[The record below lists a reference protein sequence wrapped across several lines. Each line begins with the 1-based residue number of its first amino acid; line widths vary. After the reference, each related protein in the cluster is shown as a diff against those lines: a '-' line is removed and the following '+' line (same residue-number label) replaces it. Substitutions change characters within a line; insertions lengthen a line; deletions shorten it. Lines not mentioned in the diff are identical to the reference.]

1 MEFRLAMQESTNREI
16 FNVRLATLADIPVL
30 QKLIAA
36 SVRKLQAQHYSPV
49 QMDAAIGSVF
59 GVDTQLIHDGTYF
72 AVEAEVEGVGRAPE
86 GRIVA
91 CGGWSRRKTL
101 FGSDNVPGKDD
112 RSLDPSHDAA
122 RIRAVFVDPDWAR
135 RGIAS
140 RIMRACEDAA
150 SAAGFTKLSL
160 VATLTGENFF
170 KTKGFSPTERYSIPL
185 PDGQTLPVVAMD
197 RPLNRYQSRSIS
209 NW

>member
-1 MEFRLAMQESTNREI
+1 MQESTKREV

-30 QKLIAA
+30 QRLIAA
-36 SVRKLQAQHYSPV
+36 SVRKLQAQHYSPM

-72 AVEAEVEGVGRAPE
+72 AVEAEVESGGGAPE
-86 GRIVA
+86 AEIVA

-101 FGSDNVPGKDD
+101 FGSDNVQGKDD
-112 RSLDPSHDAA
+112 RSLDPGHDAA

-170 KTKGFSPTERYSIPL
+170 ETKGFLPTERYSIPL

-197 RPLNRYQSRSIS
+197 KPLTP
-209 NW
+209 